1 MSENRFRSPFL
12 VWVGWLL
19 LSLFLQAGPE
29 SIRGHLQAG
38 LQSTSAGTLTAI
50 HQLLYGDS
58 STAETSLK
66 QLNEL
71 EQLRM
76 ENREL
81 ARHVA
86 ELRSENELLLRSTP
100 LVRTSTPEPLVQLD
114 AVSARVIGLRGDE
127 LSESLQL
134 LISIEKNR
142 GMAAGELVL
151 SGTGLLI
158 DQGKL
163 QGLKPDQL
171 VTAGRSLFGRTLRVG
186 ERTALVQPIT
196 DPKFRMAV
204 RLVRRS
210 ALGAVQGPQGILV
223 GTGNGCRLDEVVATE
238 AVAAGDEVFTD
249 RLVSPG
255 AEPIYCGRVISAEAD
270 AGDHHWTI
278 QVAPLQTPAK
288 LPARLAV
295 LRTELGG
302 RLTP

>member
-1 MSENRFRSPFL
+1 M
-12 VWVGWLL
+12 

-29 SIRGHLQAG
+29 SIRDHLQAG
-38 LQSTSAGTLTAI
+38 LQATSASTLIAI
-50 HQLLYGDS
+50 HRLLHRDS
-58 STAETSLK
+58 SMNSTAKRPSE
-66 QLNEL
+66 QPVEL
-71 EQLRM
+71 EQLRR

-100 LVRTSTPEPLVQLD
+100 LMRTLTPEPLIQLD
-114 AVSARVIGLRGDE
+114 AVSARVIGLHGE
-127 LSESLQL
+127 ALSESLQL
-134 LISIEKNR
+134 LISIEKDQ
-142 GMAAGELVL
+142 GIAAGELVL

-158 DQGKL
+158 DQGKSL
-163 QGLKPDQL
+163 GLKPDQL

-196 DPKFRMAV
+196 DPEFRVAV

-223 GTGNGCRLDEVVATE
+223 GTGNGCRLDEVMATE

-249 RLVSPG
+249 RLASPG
-255 AEPIYCGRVISAEAD
+255 SEPIYCGRVTSAEAD

-278 QVAPLQTPAK
+278 QVAPLQTLAK
-288 LPARLAV
+288 LPARLDV
-295 LRTELGG
+295 LRTELNSSSLPGSSLRG
-302 RLTP
+302 SFSP